1 LKSFEKMI
9 MNIHLRRLPLMV
21 AALALFLSLPLVLA
35 TNTFGQEEG
44 PPDPPRD
51 DRPMDQNAGPRGAD
65 LIERLNLNPE
75 QIRQIRQIRRR
86 SAEDFRNAR
95 ERMKSA
101 QVALD
106 EAIYADS
113 VDEGDIEAKA
123 RAFASAQADMARLR
137 ALTELQIRRVLTP
150 DQLKT
155 FREIRISAQ
164 LQNPDRRRPPR
175 RDGSAFDQRRRPNP
189 DQVKPGPPRPPLN
202 PDARGGRP

>member
-9 MNIHLRRLPLMV
+9 MNIQLRRLPLRV

-35 TNTFGQEEG
+35 GNTFAQEKG

-51 DRPMDQNAGPRGAD
+51 DRPMDQNAGRGGD
-65 LIERLNLNPE
+65 LIERLNLSPD

-175 RDGSAFDQRRRPNP
+175 RDGSAFDQRRPPNP
-189 DQVKPGPPRPPLN
+189 DQVKPGPRRPPLN